1 MHNTFDP
8 EGVVRVCGGTRF
20 YKRLTPLGSFV
31 LFGLIIDS
39 NKRREASSLKIVS
52 GKKIELKVSHVG
64 PDSEFSVNEVCGEES
79 NSIID

>member
-1 MHNTFDP
+1 
-8 EGVVRVCGGTRF
+8 
-20 YKRLTPLGSFV
+20 
-31 LFGLIIDS
+31 LIIDS